1 MHPLENKVIGAL
13 KNVYDPEIP
22 LNIYDLGLV
31 YSLEID
37 EKTNDVRILMTL
49 TTPNCPIAEDI
60 PGIVMEE
67 VKKVDGI
74 GEVKVQLT
82 FEPPWDMDK
91 LTEEAKLQLGLM

>member
-1 MHPLENKVIGAL
+1 MHQLENKVIRAL

-37 EKTNDVRILMTL
+37 EKTNNVRILMTL

-60 PGIVMEE
+60 PGIVIEE
-67 VKKVDGI
+67 VKKVDGV
-74 GEVKVQLT
+74 GEVNVQLT

-91 LTEEAKLQLGLM
+91 LTDEAKLQLGLM